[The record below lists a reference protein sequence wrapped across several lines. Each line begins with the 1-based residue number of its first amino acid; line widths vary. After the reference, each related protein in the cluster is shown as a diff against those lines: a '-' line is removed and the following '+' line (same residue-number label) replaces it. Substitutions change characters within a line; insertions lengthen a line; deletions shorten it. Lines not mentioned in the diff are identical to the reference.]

1 MAFKQSRILASRYNI
16 VTIPA
21 SRHSRKLIAGTI
33 AKKKLV
39 KMQKSAKTAKATS
52 YQTYIDKYMAK
63 DEIALTMR
71 IITVKKETNDAP
83 PFLHVV
89 DSRHK
94 YYKDY
99 PGHIQRCYSMS
110 DHLFDEY
117 DGQERQDNDRYF
129 AANMTPFG
137 VMTPFRYSQM
147 YLVASRCQSEF

>member
-71 IITVKKETNDAP
+71 IITVKKETTDAP
-83 PFLHVV
+83 PFLRMV

-99 PGHIQRCYSMS
+99 PGFIERSFSFS
-110 DHLFDEY
+110 DKPFDTSDNLFDDY
-117 DGQERQDNDRYF
+117 DGQEQQDNDRYF
-129 AANMTPFG
+129 TANMTRFG

-147 YLVASRCQSEF
+147 